1 MRQELTGI
9 EGVVEAEVSYDA
21 KLAQV
26 RYVADQVTPEQM
38 VEAIVTT
45 GFGASLIEAN
55 SGDE

>member
-1 MRQELTGI
+1 M
-9 EGVVEAEVSYDA
+9 EAEVSYDA

-38 VEAIVTT
+38 VEAIVAT

-55 SGDE
+55 SDDE